1 MNRWVAVG
9 LNVFVIVF
17 VLTYL
22 VLWWFGMHNMLWY
35 TIEGYRCELRPIE
48 QRPNRDFFVSGR
60 SRAAVGKVVTYDNRP
75 NERFVEL
82 SCEIN
87 RMYCERQGYDYEYFS
102 AVPYED
108 ELPVYWLKVRLVMEE
123 VLAAGPSIDWVMW
136 IDSDAVFNKHEH
148 RVEEFLAPDVDVAM
162 SADPISRFNAGVFV
176 IRTTDYGK
184 AFAKEWMAAYDPAEW
199 RRDANGKWTTAGVW
213 AGPAY
218 EQGAFGALVSSRFK
232 AYNIQRLCPCVA
244 WDLRLQ
250 PNLPHAK
257 NFVVHMM
264 GTGADS
270 RVDQFGRLRDH
281 LRNQAEPRPP

>member
-9 LNVFVIVF
+9 LYVFVIVF

-148 RVEEFLAPDVDVAM
+148 RVEEFPSWGQRHHLRYFLDGEPVAGLTLKAKRPWRGLQ
-162 SADPISRFNAGVFV
+162 SAEIMAVF
-176 IRTTDYGK
+176 T
-184 AFAKEWMAAYDPAEW
+184 AEGY
-199 RRDANGKWTTAGVW
+199 RREGYAR
-213 AGPAY
+213 
-218 EQGAFGALVSSRFK
+218 ALLGEARSHFRVVRHSK
-232 AYNIQRLCPCVA
+232 
-244 WDLRLQ
+244 DL
-250 PNLPHAK
+250 
-257 NFVVHMM
+257 
-264 GTGADS
+264 TGAGAAWKRGVRS
-270 RVDQFGRLRDH
+270 RIR
-281 LRNQAEPRPP
+281 AEVP